1 MNNRINSSSS
11 SSSSNNVFIYVLRR
25 VNIIVIPLIL
35 TVHETVVIYM
45 EDGGMECWVV
55 EKGKGGVGFDFNDE
69 VREIVCRTVK
79 LNQTRK
85 NKIEG

>member
-1 MNNRINSSSS
+1 M
-11 SSSSNNVFIYVLRR
+11 LRR

-45 EDGGMECWVV
+45 EDGVWRVGWLR
-55 EKGKGGVGFDFNDE
+55 KGGVGFDFNDE

-79 LNQTRK
+79 LDQTRK
-85 NKIEG
+85 KTRLKVNDLYGFNQL